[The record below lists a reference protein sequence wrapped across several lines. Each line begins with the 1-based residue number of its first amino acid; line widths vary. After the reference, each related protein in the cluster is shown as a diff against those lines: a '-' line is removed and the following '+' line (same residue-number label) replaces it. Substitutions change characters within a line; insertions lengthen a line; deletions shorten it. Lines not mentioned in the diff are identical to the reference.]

1 MEKTENFRFTAL
13 LFCAFL
19 SMVYAWQV
27 WFGLEPGFQAS
38 VSPWWKFFT
47 SFLGHSGPEH
57 LFNNLFFLG
66 LFGSMYEL
74 MTSEKTFISTFVLSA
89 LVGNLTAFIFFPDSV
104 IIGASGGAVGVLA
117 ALAVYRPNEIGLVFG
132 IPAPMWT
139 VLLGYI
145 ALNLVGLGAENTV
158 AYEAHLFGM
167 FGGAAIGFY
176 LRDQEEKKPER
187 GDDEREEFDE
197 ENWRRRIRDWEEKY
211 MINP

>member
-1 MEKTENFRFTAL
+1 MDKEKDFRFMAL

-19 SMVYAWQV
+19 SMVYAWQA

-74 MTSEKTFISTFVLSA
+74 MTSEKTFLATFVISA
-89 LVGNLTAFIFFPDSV
+89 LVGNLTAFIFFPNSV

-117 ALAVYRPNEIGLVFG
+117 ALAVYKPNKIGLVFG
-132 IPAPMWT
+132 VPAPMWT

-145 ALNLVGLGAENTV
+145 GLNLIGLGAENNV

-167 FGGAAIGFY
+167 FAGAAIGLY
-176 LRDQEEKKPER
+176 LRDSEDRSEDE
-187 GDDEREEFDE
+187 EREDFDE

>member
-19 SMVYAWQV
+19 SMVYAWQA
-27 WFGLEPGFQAS
+27 WFSLEPGFQAS

-57 LFNNLFFLG
+57 LFNNLFFIG

-74 MTSEKTFISTFVLSA
+74 MTSEKTFLVTFVISA

-104 IIGASGGAVGVLA
+104 IIGASGGAVGLLA
-117 ALAVYRPNEIGLVFG
+117 ALAVYKPNKIGLVFG
-132 IPAPMWT
+132 VPAPMWT

-145 ALNLVGLGAENTV
+145 ALNLVGLGAENNV

-167 FGGAAIGFY
+167 FAGAAIGLY
-176 LRDQEEKKPER
+176 LRDNEEKEH
-187 GDDEREEFDE
+187 EEGEDFDE
-197 ENWRRRIRDWEEKY
+197 ENWRQKIRDWEEKY